1 MPNSRARINTDQLPA
16 AGTRIESD
24 DSLNL
29 VTYSIIQQ
37 AFQVLYE
44 ARNQEAAINSILEMV
59 EQKCNVSRV
68 YIIEDT
74 NYGTFCNNTFEWC
87 NKGIK
92 SEIANLQNVDYSK
105 FMDGNCRYCDLFN
118 ENGVFFCPDVATLPP
133 KLYNMFP
140 CCSVRYAM
148 TADLPVMWGLTT
160 VKTNE
165 SGHRLRL
172 MR

>member
-1 MPNSRARINTDQLPA
+1 
-16 AGTRIESD
+16 
-24 DSLNL
+24 
-29 VTYSIIQQ
+29 
-37 AFQVLYE
+37 
-44 ARNQEAAINSILEMV
+44 MV
-59 EQKCNVSRV
+59 GQKCNVSRV

-74 NYGTFCNNTFEWC
+74 NDGTFCNNTFEWC

-133 KLYNMFP
+133 KLYNMFHKQGIHSLLQ
-140 CCSVRYAM
+140 CAIRNDGS
-148 TADLPVMWGLTT
+148 LPVMWGLSDC
-160 VKTNE
+160 KDNE

-172 MR
+172 CS